1 MTIMHH
7 PSVSLLTAFS
17 AGTLDLGQHIAVATH
32 ALSCAQCRKWTHT
45 VEQLGGAT
53 LDNLRPAAMASD
65 ALSLVLSRL
74 DEPVKTAKHDI
85 TASPSALA
93 PSALAEVPGLPKFV
107 GRYSAGEWKWI
118 APRLH
123 LRPIHVPD
131 AGDTRVFLLKAGP
144 GLKLLPH
151 THTGMEMTCV
161 LTGSFSHDGTR
172 YGAGDFDLGDSNVDH
187 EISMGPAGDCLCLVA
202 MQGELRLK
210 GFFGRLMQPFISI

>member
-17 AGTLDLGQHIAVATH
+17 AGTLDLGQHIAIATH
-32 ALSCAQCRKWTHT
+32 ALSCAQCRKWTRT

-53 LDNLRPAAMASD
+53 LDNFRPAAMASD

-74 DEPVKTAKHDI
+74 DEPVKTEKHDI

-93 PSALAEVPGLPKFV
+93 EVPSLPKFV
-107 GRYSAGEWKWI
+107 RRYFAGKWKWI

-131 AGDTRVFLLKAGP
+131 AGDTRVFILKAGP
-144 GLKLLPH
+144 GK
-151 THTGMEMTCV
+151 
-161 LTGSFSHDGTR
+161 
-172 YGAGDFDLGDSNVDH
+172 
-187 EISMGPAGDCLCLVA
+187 
-202 MQGELRLK
+202 K
-210 GFFGRLMQPFISI
+210 

>member
-1 MTIMHH
+1 MTILYH
-7 PSVSLLTAFS
+7 PSDSLLTAFS

-32 ALSCAQCRKWTHT
+32 ALSCAYCRKWTRT

-53 LDNLRPAAMASD
+53 LENLRPAAMASD

-74 DEPVKTAKHDI
+74 DEPVKTAKYDI

-93 PSALAEVPGLPKFV
+93 DVPGLPKFV
-107 GRYSAGEWKWI
+107 RRYSAGEWKWI

-151 THTGMEMTCV
+151 THTGTEMTCV
-161 LTGSFSHDGTR
+161 LTGSFNHDSTR
-172 YGAGDFDLGDSNVDH
+172 YGAGDFDLGDPDVDH
-187 EISMGPAGDCLCLVA
+187 EISIGSEGDCICLVA

-210 GFFGRLMQPFISI
+210 GFLGYLMQPLVSI

>member
-1 MTIMHH
+1 MTILHH
-7 PSVSLLTAFS
+7 PSESLLTAFS

-32 ALSCAQCRKWTHT
+32 ALSCAQCRKWTRT

-53 LDNLRPAAMASD
+53 LENLPPAAMSGG

-74 DEPVKTAKHDI
+74 DEPVKSVKQDI
-85 TASPSALA
+85 AAST
-93 PSALAEVPGLPKFV
+93 SALAEVPGLPKFV
-107 GRYSAGEWKWI
+107 RRYPAGEWKWI

-123 LRPIHVPD
+123 LRPIQVPD
-131 AGDTRVFLLKAGP
+131 AGNTRVFLLKAGP

-161 LTGSFSHDGTR
+161 LTGSFNHDGAR
-172 YGAGDFDLGDSNVDH
+172 YGAGDFDFGDSDVGH
-187 EISMGPAGDCLCLVA
+187 EISIGPEGDCICLVA

-210 GFFGRLMQPFISI
+210 GFLGHLMQPLVSI